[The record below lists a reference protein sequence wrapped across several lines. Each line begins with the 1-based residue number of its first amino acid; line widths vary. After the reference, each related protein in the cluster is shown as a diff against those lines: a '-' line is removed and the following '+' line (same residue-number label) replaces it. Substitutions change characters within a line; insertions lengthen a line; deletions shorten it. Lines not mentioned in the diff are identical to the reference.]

1 MLSVRELH
9 VWRGP
14 VHVLQGLSLD
24 LPEGEITVL
33 LGPNG
38 AGKSTL
44 LGALAGLYRPRAGG
58 IYYRGADLAG
68 RPAAEIVRLGITLV
82 PEGRQIFPVLSVY
95 DNLVLGAYH
104 RLRRDGRRW
113 RQDLERVLELFP
125 ALAGRLRDPAGS
137 LSGGLQQML
146 AIGRGLMADPRVLL
160 LDEPSVGLAPLVVRE
175 IMNVIAHLKTEGRT
189 ILLVEQNA
197 RATMAVADRVWLMQR
212 GRIIGAHG
220 EGEPEEESLRQA
232 YLGHH
237 PAGLPS

>member
-24 LPEGEITVL
+24 LPAGEITVL

-44 LGALAGLYRPRAGG
+44 LGALAGLYRPRAGSILYG
-58 IYYRGADLAG
+58 GRELAG

-104 RLRRDGRRW
+104 RLPRDGRRL
-113 RQDLERVLELFP
+113 RQDLEQVLELFP

-175 IMNVIAHLKTEGRT
+175 IMTVIARLKTEGRT

-197 RATMAVADRVWLMQR
+197 RAAMAVADRVWLMQR
-212 GRIIGAHG
+212 GRVIGAHG

>member
-1 MLSVRELH
+1 MLRVRELD

-14 VHVLQGLSLD
+14 VHVLRGLSLD

-44 LGALAGLYRPRAGG
+44 LGALAGLYRPRAGA
-58 IYYRGADLAG
+58 IYYRGVDLAG
-68 RPAAEIVRLGITLV
+68 RTAAEMVRLGIILV

-104 RLRRDGRRW
+104 RLRRDGRYW
-113 RQDLERVLELFP
+113 RRDLERVLDLFP

-146 AIGRGLMADPRVLL
+146 AIGRGLMADPQVLL

-175 IMNVIAHLKTEGRT
+175 IMNVIAGLKKEGRT
-189 ILLVEQNA
+189 VLLVEQNA
-197 RATMAVADRVWLMQR
+197 RAAMTVADRVWLMQR
-212 GRIIGAHG
+212 GGVLG
-220 EGEPEEESLRQA
+220 TEEGGEPEEERLRQA
-232 YLGHH
+232 YLGHR
-237 PAGLPS
+237 AGVPS